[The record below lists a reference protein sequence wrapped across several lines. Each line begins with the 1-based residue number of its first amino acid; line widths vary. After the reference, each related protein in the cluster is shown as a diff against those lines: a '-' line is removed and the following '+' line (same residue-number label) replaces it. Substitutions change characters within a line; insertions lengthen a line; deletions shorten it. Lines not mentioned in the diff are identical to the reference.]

1 MIPQTKGTLPK
12 RSLVN
17 VTTAEN
23 GMFAIEPARIHAVES
38 APEFGQFH

>member
-1 MIPQTKGTLPK
+1 MIPQRKGTLPK

-23 GMFAIEPARIHAVES
+23 GMFALIGIRALPS
-38 APEFGQFH
+38 DC